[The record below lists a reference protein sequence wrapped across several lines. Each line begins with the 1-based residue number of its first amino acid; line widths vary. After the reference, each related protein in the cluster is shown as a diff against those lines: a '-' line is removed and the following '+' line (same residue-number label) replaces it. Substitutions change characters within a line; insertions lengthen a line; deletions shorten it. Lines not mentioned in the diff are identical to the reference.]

1 MSELL
6 QAADG
11 LHQQLVELLAALTLR
26 LVDLERFNARAD
38 AEAAG
43 LTADGSS

>member
-11 LHQQLVELLAALTLR
+11 LHQQLVELLAAL
-26 LVDLERFNARAD
+26 ERFER
-38 AEAAG
+38 EQREHTPKQPG
-43 LTADGSS
+43 

>member
-11 LHQQLVELLAALTLR
+11 LHQQLVELLAALTYASWISNVSTR
-26 LVDLERFNARAD
+26 EQTPKQP
-38 AEAAG
+38 G
-43 LTADGSS
+43 